1 MISALR
7 LIALLEGVSFLLLL
21 GVAMPLKYYWDMPLA
36 VKYTG
41 MAHGIL
47 FIMYVLL
54 VLVVR
59 SDKEW
64 SLKTTFIA
72 LIMSIIPFGTF
83 YADVAIFRR

>member
-1 MISALR
+1 LISALR